1 MYIYQI
7 YIYIYIYII
16 DQNRLYICL
25 VLTHFHYISITLT
38 SFLLYYCSV
47 EPSVTACKKKD
58 ESGKEDVDIGKSNE
72 IVLTNEEVNHGQK
85 LQNLALIL
93 IYGPC
98 FHDIQFFFRFQNKSI
113 EWFLQ
118 DQNTDLNGLA
128 ILLEN

>member
-16 DQNRLYICL
+16 VENRLYICL

-98 FHDIQFFFRFQNKSI
+98 FHDIQFFFHFQNKSI
-113 EWFLQ
+113 EWFL
-118 DQNTDLNGLA
+118 
-128 ILLEN
+128 